1 LKNKDELEEEEWKRK
16 MRKMETME
24 GGNPEQSRE
33 NRAEQSREKLNKM
46 GDRSPFFFS
55 SFSNSLTR
63 KKEAKSEMM
72 RRGDM

>member
-1 LKNKDELEEEEWKRK
+1 

-24 GGNPEQSRE
+24 GGNPEQSRG
-33 NRAEQSREKLNKM
+33 EQSREKGRSMNKK